1 MIGNLLEVLD
11 SSAYSNEVFQGTRI
25 NAHRLILAA
34 CSSYFRDIFNNEVA
48 ENRLQEI
55 EIADM
60 EASTLDALDVC
71 GEVMMRLLKPSN
83 CLGIRA
89 FADTY
94 ACQELLRCADKYI
107 SHNFQDVVG
116 SEEFLQLSVDR
127 LIEVISCE
135 DLHVQSEEQV
145 FAAVLEWIKF
155 DLAARKQFLPRVLEH
170 VRTFVLSARIPCQHD
185 RQRRN
190 YLLLQLFTHERLKV
204 EAPRIR
210 PRIPF
215 KCNEVLYA
223 VGGAVNGEAL
233 SSVEK
238 LDLRIANPS
247 WVRVAPMSKKR
258 SSIGLTSYFERLYVI
273 GGYDGQ
279 TSLSSNE

>member
-1 MIGNLLEVLD
+1 
-11 SSAYSNEVFQGTRI
+11 
-25 NAHRLILAA
+25 
-34 CSSYFRDIFNNEVA
+34 
-48 ENRLQEI
+48 
-55 EIADM
+55 
-60 EASTLDALDVC
+60 
-71 GEVMMRLLKPSN
+71 MMRLLKPSN

-170 VRTFVLSARIPCQHD
+170 VRLSFCQPEFLVNTIGKDELVMTDVACRDFVD
-185 RQRRN
+185 
-190 YLLLQLFTHERLKV
+190 
-204 EAPRIR
+204 EAKAI
-210 PRIPF
+210 
-215 KCNEVLYA
+215 
-223 VGGAVNGEAL
+223 GGAVNGEAL

-238 LDLRIANPS
+238 LDLRVANPS

-258 SSIGLTSYFERLYVI
+258 FDSGTNQWSNDIRPTSMARAACGVATDYWHIYAVGGHNTVSCLEVVER
-273 GGYDGQ
+273 
-279 TSLSSNE
+279 